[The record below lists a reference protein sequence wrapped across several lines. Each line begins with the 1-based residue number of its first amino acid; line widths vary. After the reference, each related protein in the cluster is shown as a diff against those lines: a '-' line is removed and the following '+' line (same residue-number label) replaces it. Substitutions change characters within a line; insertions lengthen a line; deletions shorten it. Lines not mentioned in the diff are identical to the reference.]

1 MDSRKS
7 RHPSSQL
14 TMRSSFRSLI
24 VVGSLATV
32 PLACGSSSTTGPIT
46 STPPPSA
53 GTVNANP
60 NLAFSP
66 ATITVAP
73 AGTITFAFGSV
84 GHNVFFDATPGA
96 PADIPGVN
104 ANTTVTRT
112 FPTSGTYTYHCH
124 IHPNMNGTVVVA
136 AATSGTTSGGTNNGG
151 GYGNP

>member
-1 MDSRKS
+1 
-7 RHPSSQL
+7 
-14 TMRSSFRSLI
+14 MRSSFRNFI
-24 VVGSLATV
+24 VVGSFATAS
-32 PLACGSSSTTGPIT
+32 LACGSSSTTAPK
-46 STPPPSA
+46 TPTPSPSA

-73 AGTITFAFGSV
+73 AGTVTFAFGSV

-104 ANTTVTRT
+104 ADVSVART
-112 FPTSGTYTYHCH
+112 FSTTGTFTYHCH
-124 IHPNMNGTVVVA
+124 IHAGMSGTVVVA
-136 AATSGTTSGGTNNGG
+136 AATSSTASGGTNNGG